1 MVMFNSYVN
10 VYQRVH
16 LSSNHQSIIN
26 LWFPQ
31 SSPIYDWCLVTWG
44 NPGACAGHPPLNCF
58 SLKNLS
64 EIRGAALGNLQT
76 WTYPMGNAWEMLG
89 KWRSMEVNWPGVYHP
104 KKYWPYRPHQ
114 DSRNSPRSDTHQI
127 ILIESLWSTSNHL
140 LDSFFFGGNPH
151 IYPLGSHGWEVQHGM
166 IMQGVS
172 LTKTW
177 HGHSCHFHARE
188 LFEKKTALKPPIS
201 NA

>member
-1 MVMFNSYVN
+1 MSLQNSKN
-10 VYQRVH
+10 EEFPISLTPIIQ
-16 LSSNHQSIIN
+16 SSINHN

-64 EIRGAALGNLQT
+64 EIRHGKC
-76 WTYPMGNAWEMLG
+76 WSNA
-89 KWRSMEVNWPGVYHP
+89 EVNWPGVYHP
-104 KKYWPYRPHQ
+104 KKYWPYRPYRPHQ

-127 ILIESLWSTSNHL
+127 ILIESLWSTSKHL

-151 IYPLGSHGWEVQHGM
+151 IYPLGSHGWEVHQNM
-166 IMQGVS
+166 
-172 LTKTW
+172 TW
-177 HGHSCHFHARE
+177 TLMPFPCSRIVWKKNS
-188 LFEKKTALKPPIS
+188 FETT
-201 NA
+201 N

>member
-1 MVMFNSYVN
+1 MVSP
-10 VYQRVH
+10 
-16 LSSNHQSIIN
+16 IITN
-26 LWFPQ
+26 LWLMFGNLGEP
-31 SSPIYDWCLVTWG
+31 WCLCW
-44 NPGACAGHPPLNCF
+44 PPTSQLLFAQKPERNSRCC
-58 SLKNLS
+58 SRKPPNLDIS
-64 EIRGAALGNLQT
+64 HGKCLGN
-76 WTYPMGNAWEMLG
+76 AG
-89 KWRSMEVNWPGVYHP
+89 KMKRSMEVNWPGVYHP

-188 LFEKKTALKPPIS
+188 LFEKKNSFETT
-201 NA
+201 N